1 MQVWLNGRIL
11 PAHEATLSP
20 FDRGFLF
27 GDGVYELVRFF
38 NGVGVGIDAHVAR
51 LERSLGLTRI
61 GGFDAAS
68 FPALCSELLA
78 ANELRDAAV
87 YLQVTRGVQLPR
99 AHMPAPGLAPTV
111 FAYAS
116 PCGSIDELAT
126 LHAGT
131 AITRPDPRWSR
142 CEIKTT
148 SLLGNILALL
158 DAQDA
163 RADEVLLTRHG
174 LVGEGAYSNVFALIA
189 GTLVTTP
196 VDDDPPILHGVT
208 RWQLL
213 EEAQRAGIPTAVR
226 PMTLDELAAASE
238 VFIAASRR
246 LVTPILS
253 VDGSPVGTGR
263 IGPVTQRAFALLAA
277 RIRRECGL
285 PPG

>member
-61 GGFDAAS
+61 GGFDARS
-68 FPALCSELLA
+68 FPALCRDLLA
-78 ANELRDAAV
+78 ANGLRDAAI
-87 YLQVTRGVQLPR
+87 YLQITRGVQLPR
-99 AHMPAPGLAPTV
+99 AHMPTPGLAPTV

-116 PCGSIDELAT
+116 ACGSIDELAA

-148 SLLGNILALL
+148 SLLGNILVLL

-174 LVGEGAYSNVFALIA
+174 LVGEGAYSNVFALLG

-226 PMTLDELAAASE
+226 PVTPDELAAASE
-238 VFIAASRR
+238 IFIAASRR
-246 LVTPILS
+246 LVTPIVTL
-253 VDGSPVGTGR
+253 DGRPVGSGR
-263 IGPVTQRAFALLAA
+263 IGPVTQRAFSLLAA

>member
-61 GGFDAAS
+61 SGFDARS
-68 FPALCSELLA
+68 FPALCHDLLA
-78 ANELRDAAV
+78 ANGLHDAAV
-87 YLQVTRGVQLPR
+87 YLQVTRGVQVPR
-99 AHMPAPGLAPTV
+99 AHMPTPGLAPTV
-111 FAYAS
+111 FAYATA
-116 PCGSIDELAT
+116 CGSIDELAT
-126 LHAGT
+126 LQAGT

-148 SLLGNILALL
+148 SLLGNILVLL

-163 RADEVLLTRHG
+163 RADEALLTRHG
-174 LVGEGAYSNVFALIA
+174 LVGEGAYSNVFALL
-189 GTLVTTP
+189 GNTLVTTP

-213 EEAQRAGIPTAVR
+213 QEAARAGIPTAVR
-226 PMTLDELAAASE
+226 PIGLDELATASE
-238 VFIAASRR
+238 IFIAASRR
-246 LVTPILS
+246 LVTPIVAL
-253 VDGSPVGTGR
+253 DGRPVGSGK
-263 IGPVTQRAFALLAA
+263 IGPLTRRTFALLAE

>member
-11 PAHEATLSP
+11 PAHEATINP

-27 GDGVYELVRFF
+27 GDGIYELVRFF
-38 NGVGVGIDAHVAR
+38 NGVGVGMEAHVAR
-51 LERSLGLTRI
+51 LARSLALTRI

-68 FPALCSELLA
+68 FPGLCSSLLA
-78 ANELRDAAV
+78 ANGLHDAAV
-87 YLQVTRGVQLPR
+87 YLQVTRGVQQPR
-99 AHMPAPGLAPTV
+99 AHMPTPNLQPTV

-116 PCGSIDELAT
+116 PCGPIGELAS
-126 LHAGT
+126 LQPGT

-158 DAQDA
+158 DAQDE
-163 RADEVLLTRHG
+163 RADEVLLMRDG
-174 LVGEGAYSNVFALIA
+174 LVGEGAYSNVFAMID

-213 EEAQRAGIPTAVR
+213 EEAAAMGRPCTVR
-226 PMTLDELAAASE
+226 PIHRDELDRADE

-246 LVTPILS
+246 LVTPIVAIDGRS
-253 VDGSPVGTGR
+253 VAGGAT
-263 IGPVTQRAFALLAA
+263 GPVTQRLFSALAA

>member
-38 NGVGVGIDAHVAR
+38 NGVGVGIDAHIAR
-51 LERSLGLTRI
+51 LARSLSLTRI
-61 GGFDAAS
+61 GGFDARTV
-68 FPALCSELLA
+68 PALCQALLA
-78 ANELRDAAV
+78 ANGLRDAAV
-87 YLQVTRGVQLPR
+87 YLQVTRGVQVPR

-116 PCGSIDELAT
+116 ACGSIDELAT

-148 SLLGNILALL
+148 SLLGNILVLL

-163 RADEVLLTRHG
+163 RADEVVLTRHG
-174 LVGEGAYSNVFALIA
+174 LVGEGAYSNLFANLG

-213 EEAQRAGIPTAVR
+213 EEAARAGIPTAVR
-226 PMTLDELAAASE
+226 PIELDELPTASE

-246 LVTPILS
+246 LVTPILTM
-253 VDGSPVGTGR
+253 DGRPVGTGT

>member
-11 PAHEATLSP
+11 PAHEATLNP

-61 GGFDAAS
+61 SGFDACS
-68 FPALCSELLA
+68 FPALCHDLLA
-78 ANELRDAAV
+78 ANGLRDAAI

-99 AHMPAPGLAPTV
+99 AHMPTPGLSPTV

-116 PCGSIDELAT
+116 ACGSIDELAT

-148 SLLGNILALL
+148 SLLGNILSLL
-158 DAQDA
+158 DAQDE

-174 LVGEGAYSNVFALIA
+174 LVGEGAYSNVFALLG

-213 EEAQRAGIPTAVR
+213 EEAARAGVPTAVR
-226 PMTLDELAAASE
+226 PISLDELAAASE

-246 LVTPILS
+246 LVTPILAI
-253 VDGSPVGTGR
+253 DGHPVGDGA
-263 IGPVTQRAFALLAA
+263 IGPVTQRAFSLLAA
-277 RIRRECGL
+277 RIRSECGL

>member
-11 PAHEATLSP
+11 PAHEATLNP

-38 NGVGVGIDAHVAR
+38 NGVGVGIEAHVAR

-61 GGFDAAS
+61 SGFDARS
-68 FPALCSELLA
+68 FPALCRDLLA
-78 ANELRDAAV
+78 ANGLRDAAI
-87 YLQVTRGVQLPR
+87 YLQVTRGVQVPR
-99 AHMPAPGLAPTV
+99 AHMPTPGLAPTV

-116 PCGSIDELAT
+116 ACGSIDELAT
-126 LHAGT
+126 LQAGT

-174 LVGEGAYSNVFALIA
+174 LVGEGAYSNVFALL
-189 GTLVTTP
+189 GDTLVTTP

-213 EEAQRAGIPTAVR
+213 EEAARAGIPTAVR
-226 PMTLDELAAASE
+226 PISIDELATASE

-246 LVTPILS
+246 LVTPMLAI
-253 VDGSPVGTGR
+253 DGRPVGDGA
-263 IGPVTQRAFALLAA
+263 IGPVTQRAFSLLAA

>member
-20 FDRGFLF
+20 FDRGFVF

-51 LERSLGLTRI
+51 LERSLALTRI
-61 GGFDAAS
+61 AGFDAHTV
-68 FPALCSELLA
+68 PGLCRDLLA
-78 ANELRDAAV
+78 ANDLRDGAV

-99 AHMPAPGLAPTV
+99 AHMPTPGLVPTV

-116 PCGSIDELAT
+116 ACGSIEELAT
-126 LHAGT
+126 LQPGT

-163 RADEVLLTRHG
+163 RADEVLLTRNG
-174 LVGEGAYSNVFALIA
+174 LVGEGAYSNVFAVLD

-213 EEAQRAGIPTAVR
+213 EESTRAGIPTAVR
-226 PMTLDELAAASE
+226 PIGVDDLASASE

-253 VDGSPVGTGR
+253 VDGRRIGTGA

>member
-1 MQVWLNGRIL
+1 MQVWLNGRIV

-38 NGVGVGIDAHVAR
+38 NGVGVGIDAHVVR

-61 GGFDAAS
+61 SGFDART
-68 FPALCSELLA
+68 FPSLCHGLLA
-78 ANELRDAAV
+78 ANGLRDAAI

-99 AHMPAPGLAPTV
+99 AHMPSSNLAPTV

-116 PCGSIDELAT
+116 ACGSIDELAT

-148 SLLGNILALL
+148 SLLGNILGLL
-158 DAQDA
+158 DAQDE
-163 RADEVLLTRHG
+163 RADEVLFTRNG
-174 LVGEGAYSNVFALIA
+174 LVGEGAYSNVFALLD
-189 GTLVTTP
+189 GTIVTTP

-213 EEAQRAGIPTAVR
+213 EEAQRAGIPTEVR
-226 PMTLDELAAASE
+226 PVKLHELATASE
-238 VFIAASRR
+238 IFIAASRR
-246 LVTPILS
+246 LITPI
-253 VDGSPVGTGR
+253 VAMDGRPVGQGA
-263 IGPVTQRAFALLAA
+263 IGPVTQRVFSLLAA

-285 PPG
+285 PSG

>member
-68 FPALCSELLA
+68 FPALCSDLLA

-111 FAYAS
+111 FAYVS

-131 AITRPDPRWSR
+131 AITRPDPRWPR

-148 SLLGNILALL
+148 SLLGNILVLL